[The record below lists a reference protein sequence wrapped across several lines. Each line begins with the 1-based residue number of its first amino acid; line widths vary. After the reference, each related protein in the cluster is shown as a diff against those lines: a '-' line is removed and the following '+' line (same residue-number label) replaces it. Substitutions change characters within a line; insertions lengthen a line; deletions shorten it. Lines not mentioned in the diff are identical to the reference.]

1 MARAGAD
8 EGSGRDLARNR
19 RARHN
24 FEILETVEA
33 GIVLTGTEVKSLR
46 EGRIEL
52 KDAYAAIDDGEMWLR
67 NAHIAP
73 YPPAAGENHDPERAR
88 KLLLHRYQIERLIGK
103 VQERGLTLVPTRVYF
118 RGPHAK
124 VELGVARA
132 KRAHDKRRDLR
143 KREVDREIERAL
155 KERER

>member
-1 MARAGAD
+1 MARADAE
-8 EGSGRDLARNR
+8 EGRGRDLARNR
-19 RARHN
+19 RARHV
-24 FEILETVEA
+24 FELLETMEA

-52 KDAYAAIDDGEMWLR
+52 KDSYAMISDGEVWLR

-73 YPPAAGENHDPERAR
+73 YPPAARENHEPERTR

-124 VELGVARA
+124 IELAVART
-132 KRAHDKRRDLR
+132 KRAPDKRRDMR
-143 KREVDREIERAL
+143 KRDMDREIERAL
-155 KERER
+155 KERSR